1 MCVIAYYPKGL
12 PFNDEE
18 LRLCFKNNPD
28 GAGVMWQ
35 DGNNVRIHKGF
46 MHQKALFKFL
56 KTLPTNVDRVIHFR
70 IATSGRVS
78 AACCHPFPVV
88 GDYKTMM
95 KPELTVPVAYAHNGV
110 LVDYTPKAGM
120 RSSFSDTMV
129 FGKEVLHH
137 LLESNINLFDPII
150 DVMLESTIDGDRMAI
165 MNSKETVTMG
175 RFLTSNKSGAQY
187 SNASYSYDRTALKS
201 YGCESWFG
209 YYNHTSGAQGSKATT
224 AKTDGKKND
233 EAKVPEVIKVP
244 SDTGLGDI
252 VNFAI
257 NATVDTKDTALTGYT
272 RDDFEDFV
280 TDNLE
285 EMNIYCLSVVIAE
298 IDNSRVT
305 FSVECMAYAD
315 ELLYPLYNIYEGKTV
330 HDCWRVKQGI
340 RNIPVDMAVA
350 DVLFEDSVE
359 QF

>member
-1 MCVIAYYPKGL
+1 MCVIAYYPKNI

-46 MHQKALFKFL
+46 MRQKALFKFL

-78 AACCHPFPVV
+78 TACCHPFPIVD
-88 GDYKTMM
+88 DYKTMM

-110 LVDYTPKAGM
+110 LTDYTPKAGM
-120 RSSFSDTMV
+120 KSSFSDTMV
-129 FGKEVLHH
+129 FGKEVLSH
-137 LLESNINLFDPII
+137 LLKSNINLFDPII
-150 DVMLESTIDGDRMAI
+150 DVMLESTIDGDRMVI
-165 MNSKETVTMG
+165 MNSKETITMG
-175 RFLTSNKSGAQY
+175 KFLTSNKSGAKY
-187 SNASYSYDRTALKS
+187 SNASYSYDRTAIKN

-209 YYNHTSGAQGSKATT
+209 CYNHTSSTQGSKVTT
-224 AKTDGKKND
+224 TKTDAKKSD
-233 EAKVPEVIKVP
+233 GAKVPEVIKVP
-244 SDTGLGDI
+244 NDTGFGDI
-252 VNFAI
+252 VNFI
-257 NATVDTKDTALTGYT
+257 VSATVDTTDTALTGYT

-280 TDNLE
+280 TENLD
-285 EMNIYCLSVVIAE
+285 EMNIYGMSVTITE

-315 ELLYPLYNIYEGKTV
+315 ELRYPLYNIYEGKTV
-330 HDCWRVKQGI
+330 HDYWRVKQGI
-340 RNIPVDMAVA
+340 RNVPVDIAVS
-350 DVLFEDSVE
+350 DVCFEDSIAE
-359 QF
+359 F